1 MAATLPGTN
10 ELLAPS
16 PAEAM
21 EEAAAKKKRQ
31 EEGETLLRRTPPVKQ
46 ESQMMPVACPT
57 QPLNRLCDDLRKHFE
72 QFGNAPKGADCV
84 KALMNSY
91 IHQHDDWRDY
101 AFFHPSFYAR
111 NLVYADDHFE
121 LIVLCWKDGQM
132 SPIHN
137 HAGSSCWMGCL
148 EGKIEE
154 TYYHIKEDNRKEE
167 GICPNLEKGQV
178 ETHEKGEV
186 AYIRDEIALQC
197 NTTPLT
203 ASPPRS
209 SSVVVT
215 DSKLVDSVVGDV
227 LARSLAEGR
236 DVDEARLDG
245 RRVDVQR
252 HTVAPKWSNDM
263 VAHWFRPRSNT
274 PSPHSLPPLNRS
286 TCLLRFRHTLIARTS
301 GGGHSQKDPGGDE
314 GDGIACAAVHSSLP
328 PFVQKTKPHE

>member
-31 EEGETLLRRTPPVKQ
+31 EEGEALLRRTPPVKQ

-186 AYIRDEIALQC
+186 AYIRDEIALHVIR
-197 NTTPLT
+197 PLGGNSVSLHIY
-203 ASPPRS
+203 SPPIKSCLIYVPALGKTSRKNVS
-209 SSVVVT
+209 YYT
-215 DSKLVDSVVGDV
+215 INKLRISDYY
-227 LARSLAEGR
+227 
-236 DVDEARLDG
+236 
-245 RRVDVQR
+245 
-252 HTVAPKWSNDM
+252 
-263 VAHWFRPRSNT
+263 
-274 PSPHSLPPLNRS
+274 
-286 TCLLRFRHTLIARTS
+286 
-301 GGGHSQKDPGGDE
+301 
-314 GDGIACAAVHSSLP
+314 
-328 PFVQKTKPHE
+328 